1 MNVLVH
7 GISEYSTSVFWLIRR
22 QRRIVCTAD
31 LPVCRDGQ
39 CRGYIFFDTV
49 QLNYQSQTQAN
60 TTRRKVET
68 PQRHFWYILSQ
79 ENVSDHSPASVVL

>member
-1 MNVLVH
+1 MVFLNTQQVYFGLFVDKD
-7 GISEYSTSVFWLIRR
+7 GLYVQQIS
-22 QRRIVCTAD
+22 QCH
-31 LPVCRDGQ
+31 RDGQ

-68 PQRHFWYILSQ
+68 PQRHFWYTLSQ